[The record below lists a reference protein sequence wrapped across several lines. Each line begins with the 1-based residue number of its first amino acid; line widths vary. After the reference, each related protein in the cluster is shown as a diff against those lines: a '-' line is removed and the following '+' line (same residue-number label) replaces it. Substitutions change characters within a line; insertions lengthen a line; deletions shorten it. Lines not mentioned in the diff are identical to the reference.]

1 MRGALITTAVC
12 ALLTIP
18 GTLLAKSPPDG
29 ASSRRSEFQIT
40 PRVGVGDLRVD
51 DFRGFNLRDIDK
63 DLSDLDTHGI
73 GIGFGFLTP
82 VGIVIEA
89 GGEVFGE
96 DDFFDTK
103 DSFSLRQEFISLG
116 YQFELGSGWRIV
128 PRVGRAH
135 WKLRSDER
143 GFFDFD
149 DDDDDD
155 FREVKGDDYFWEA
168 SVSRRISRVV
178 TMGVNFKQGDYDFGR
193 TRSAAFLVT
202 LGF

>member
-1 MRGALITTAVC
+1 MTIAVC
-12 ALLTIP
+12 ALLAVH
-18 GTLLAKSPPDG
+18 GTTLAQSPPDRSG
-29 ASSRRSEFQIT
+29 QRASEFQIT

-51 DFRGFNLRDIDK
+51 EFQGLNLQGIDK

-73 GIGFGFLTP
+73 GVGFGFLTP
-82 VGIVIEA
+82 IGLVIEA

-116 YQFELGSGWRIV
+116 YQFELGDGWRLV

-135 WKLRSDER
+135 WKLRSDE
-143 GFFDFD
+143 GSFFDFD
-149 DDDDDD
+149 DEDV
-155 FREVKGDDYFWEA
+155 REVKGNDYFYEA
-168 SVSRRISRVV
+168 SVSRRISRVL
-178 TMGVNFKQGDYDFGR
+178 TMGVNFKQGNYEFGR

>member
-1 MRGALITTAVC
+1 MRGALITISLC
-12 ALLTIP
+12 ALLTVP
-18 GTLLAKSPPDG
+18 GTVLAQSPPDRT
-29 ASSRRSEFQIT
+29 SDRRSEFQIT

-51 DFRGFNLRDIDK
+51 DFAGLNLRDFDK
-63 DLSDLDTHGI
+63 DLSEIDTHGI
-73 GIGFGFLTP
+73 GVGFGFLTP
-82 VGIVIEA
+82 IGIVIEA

-96 DDFFDTK
+96 DDIFDTK
-103 DSFSLRQEFISLG
+103 DSFSLRQEFISVG
-116 YQFELGSGWRIV
+116 YQIELGSGWRIV

-135 WKLRSDER
+135 WKLRSDQSN
-143 GFFDFD
+143 FFDF

-155 FREVKGDDYFWEA
+155 FREVKGNDYFYEA
-168 SVSRRISRVV
+168 SISRRISRVV